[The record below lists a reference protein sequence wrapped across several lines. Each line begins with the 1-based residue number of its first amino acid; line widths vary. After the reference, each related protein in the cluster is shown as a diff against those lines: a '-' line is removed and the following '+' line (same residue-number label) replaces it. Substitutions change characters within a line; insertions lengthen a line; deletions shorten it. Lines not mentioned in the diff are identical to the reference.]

1 MLPDLPPDTT
11 TLATQK
17 QVLQALAS
25 LAGLPSR
32 LADDVVLDQAMYFVA
47 LEGVT
52 RYALSEAIKG
62 VMRNRL
68 GHTFFPSPIELRRL
82 CDEAQQ
88 PFIERSARMKAAED
102 QRRERAAL
110 AASHAAKTPE
120 VRRRV
125 AAVYERFCAGYSS
138 DPDLS
143 RPSLDPARL
152 AHAPDA
158 PLTFERVAIPDD
170 MVKRP

>member
-1 MLPDLPPDTT
+1 MLPDLSHDTT
-11 TLATQK
+11 TPATQK

-32 LADDVVLDQAMYFVA
+32 LADDVALDQAMYFVA

-82 CDEAQQ
+82 CDDAQQ
-88 PFIERSARMKAAED
+88 PFINMVARMKAIED
-102 QRRERAAL
+102 QRREREAL
-110 AASHAAKTPE
+110 DARHAAKTPD
-120 VRRRV
+120 VKRRV
-125 AAVYERFCAGYSS
+125 AAVYARFCAGY
-138 DPDLS
+138 DAAKPDYFDNLKE
-143 RPSLDPARL
+143 AN
-152 AHAPDA
+152 
-158 PLTFERVAIPDD
+158 T
-170 MVKRP
+170 